1 MNENRVLKFL
11 LLIIGIL
18 FLLISI
24 VLPLGTLFIKTFQDR
39 EGNFIGMSN
48 FIEYLNNPVTESS
61 LKNSFLV
68 SITVTITV
76 TLLALI
82 FTYGMSRSKI
92 KGKKILE
99 LIALLPLFS
108 PTMSHGT
115 ALIYLL
121 GRHGIITK
129 LFNLNID
136 IYGFWGIII
145 AEIMYIFPILFIMYS
160 LSLKLEDYRTYEA
173 AEMMGIN
180 KIKQFFI
187 ITIPNIKYTLI
198 TGGFAAF
205 TLSFSDFGAPKVI
218 GGNFNVVATDVYK
231 QVVGQQNM
239 GVGSAVGILLII
251 PAFLAFLVDI
261 IFQKKSIK
269 ISSKATKYK
278 IKNNIYRD
286 IMCNLF
292 NYTLVCIILIFFIVV
307 VLASLVK
314 TWPYDMSLNFD
325 AYNFTVMGE
334 NIWKIFGNSIFVGVL
349 TALLGTILCFF
360 IAYFIEREKEFIFIR
375 KTGYF
380 LSVLPNA
387 IPGLTIGLAYIFFF
401 NSRLNPLNFL
411 YGSFGIL
418 IIANIIHFFT
428 TPFLT
433 ITAALKKLDREYE
446 TISNLMGVPW
456 YKTVFKVI
464 IPLSLDSILE
474 SFSYYFV
481 NSMITISAVVFL
493 YTTSTRVASVMM
505 ISKTDSGEIR
515 TASAVAVMIICVNIL
530 FKLLMTYIITLLKN
544 KNKILI
550 SPLTKK
556 IFMII

>member
-1 MNENRVLKFL
+1 MDRSKFYKFIAL
-11 LLIIGIL
+11 LIGIL
-18 FLLISI
+18 FLLVSI
-24 VLPLGTLFIKTFQDR
+24 ILPLGTLFIKTFQDR
-39 EGNFIGMSN
+39 DGKFIGMNN
-48 FIEYLNNPVTESS
+48 FGEYLNNPITESS
-61 LKNSFLV
+61 LKNSLLV
-68 SITVTITV
+68 SITVTIIV

-82 FTYGMSRSKI
+82 FTYGMSRSEI
-92 KGKKILE
+92 KGKKTLE

-121 GRHGIITK
+121 GRQGLITK
-129 LFNLNID
+129 LFKLNLD
-136 IYGFWGIII
+136 IYGFWGIVI

-173 AEMMGIN
+173 AEIMGIN
-180 KIKQFFI
+180 KIKQFI
-187 ITIPNIKYTLI
+187 RITIPNIKYSLI
-198 TGGFAAF
+198 TGSFAAF
-205 TLSFSDFGAPKVI
+205 TLSFSDFGAPKII

-231 QVVGQQNM
+231 QVIGQQNM

-261 IFQKKSIK
+261 LFQKKGIK
-269 ISSKATKYK
+269 ISSKATKYR
-278 IKNNIYRD
+278 IKKNIYRD
-286 IMCNLF
+286 IIYGLF
-292 NYTLVCIILIFFIVV
+292 NYGVASIILMFFTVV

-334 NIWKIFGNSIFVGVL
+334 NIWKIFGNSIFVGIL
-349 TALLGTILCFF
+349 TALLGTTLCFF
-360 IAYFIEREKEFIFIR
+360 VAYFIEREKDFVLIR
-375 KTGYF
+375 KIQYF

-401 NSRLNPLNFL
+401 NSKSNPLNFL

-418 IIANIIHFFT
+418 IIANIVHFFT

-456 YKTVFKVI
+456 YKTIFKVI
-464 IPLSLDSILE
+464 IPLSLDSIME

-481 NSMITISAVVFL
+481 NSMITISAIVFL

-515 TASAVAVMIICVNIL
+515 AASAIAVMIILVNII
-530 FKLLMTYIITLLKN
+530 FKLLMTYLIILFKN
-544 KNKILI
+544 KKE
-550 SPLTKK
+550 SKFKK
-556 IFMII
+556 N

>member
-1 MNENRVLKFL
+1 MNKNKFFKFL

-18 FLLISI
+18 FLLISVI
-24 VLPLGTLFIKTFQDR
+24 LPLGTLFIKTFQDR
-39 EGNFIGMSN
+39 EENFVGMSN

-61 LKNSFLV
+61 LRNSFLV
-68 SITVTITV
+68 SITVTISV
-76 TLLALI
+76 TILALI
-82 FTYGMSRSKI
+82 FTYGMSRSRI

-160 LSLKLEDYRTYEA
+160 LSFKLEDYRTYEA

-231 QVVGQQNM
+231 QVIGQQNM
-239 GVGSAVGILLII
+239 GIGSAVGILLII
-251 PAFLAFLVDI
+251 PAFLAFLVDM
-261 IFQKKSIK
+261 IFQKKGIK
-269 ISSKATKYK
+269 ISSKATNYK
-278 IKNNIYRD
+278 IRKNIYRD
-286 IMCNLF
+286 IVCNFF
-292 NYTLVCIILIFFIVV
+292 NYSVTCVILIFFTVV

-325 AYNFTVMGE
+325 AFNFTVMGE
-334 NIWKIFGNSIFVGVL
+334 NIWKIFGNSILVGIL
-349 TALLGTILCFF
+349 TAFLGTILCFF
-360 IAYFIEREKEFIFIR
+360 IAYFIEREKEFIVIR
-375 KTGYF
+375 KIGYF

-401 NSRLNPLNFL
+401 NSPVNPINFL

-428 TPFLT
+428 TPFLS

-446 TISNLMGVPW
+446 TISSLMGVPW

-493 YTTSTRVASVMM
+493 YTTNTRVASVMM
-505 ISKTDSGEIR
+505 ISKTDSGETR
-515 TASAVAVMIICVNIL
+515 TASAIAVMIICVNII
-530 FKLLMTYIITLLKN
+530 FKLIMTNIIIILKN
-544 KNKILI
+544 K
-550 SPLTKK
+550 KK
-556 IFMII
+556 LKYLKYLENINLK